1 MKHWNVKSVFLC
13 TSYNKNFILI
23 LLVEFVEDAEDDD
36 VTAAHRSDVTIAS
49 AHPRSEVPNSFDA
62 AHVHI
67 NPTEY
72 DQNNVPGSPGESISA
87 FPLATSAPPLEES
100 ASQTAATQEPG
111 PSPATNNQPLEETV
125 QGQVT
130 YPGTLPHTVETNSGK
145 IIPAPNTHVE
155 TIPPQT
161 TPQQSLPEKT
171 TPEISTPELSTPV
184 EFPSISAFPLAHSK
198 SGQTIVAIPAL
209 ETSGGTNKAGTVLV
223 RLPSKNLRLDG
234 KGTKLN
240 STVLNGTVIKIN
252 GTLYVVKGILTKLPK
267 SAHAN
272 KLVGSLVAGVALK
285 NGNEHVVNASTTG
298 VTTVD
303 GELFSYDGI
312 SSTTLEDRPFD
323 ARVIKV
329 KSKEQSDLPKKKLTG
344 MS

>member
-1 MKHWNVKSVFLC
+1 M
-13 TSYNKNFILI
+13 
-23 LLVEFVEDAEDDD
+23 
-36 VTAAHRSDVTIAS
+36 
-49 AHPRSEVPNSFDA
+49 PNSFDA

-100 ASQTAATQEPG
+100 ASQTASTQEPR
-111 PSPATNNQPLEETV
+111 PSPTTNNHPLEETV

-130 YPGTLPHTVETNSGK
+130 YPETLPHTVETNSGK

-171 TPEISTPELSTPV
+171 TPEISTPEISTPEVSTPEISTPELSTPV
-184 EFPSISAFPLAHSK
+184 EFPSISASPLAHSK
-198 SGQTIVAIPAL
+198 SGQTVVAIPAL
-209 ETSGGTNKAGTVLV
+209 ETSGGANKAGTVLV

-267 SAHAN
+267 SDHAN
-272 KLVGSLVAGVALK
+272 KLVGSLVAGVTLK
-285 NGNEHVVNASTTG
+285 DSQEHVVNASTTG
-298 VTTVD
+298 VTTAD

-312 SSTTLEDRPFD
+312 SSTTLEDKPFD
-323 ARVIKV
+323 ARVIKVKV
-329 KSKEQSDLPKKKLTG
+329 KSKEQSDLPKEKLTG